1 MDDWYGPT
9 GRGNGRG
16 LTERDDVWA
25 GMHYGYGMGWGGWLL
40 MVIVVL
46 LFAALVVAVVLALL
60 RTTGG
65 LRGSGGDASTGA
77 ASSPRG
83 ASTAQQVLDERYA
96 RGEIEEEEYL
106 RRRSVLRGQ

>member
-16 LTERDDVWA
+16 LADRDDVWA
-25 GMHYGYGMGWGGWLL
+25 GMHYGMGWGGWLL

-46 LFAALVVAVVLALL
+46 LFAALVVAIVLALL
-60 RTTGG
+60 RSTGG
-65 LRGSGGDASTGA
+65 LRGSGSAGGAGA
-77 ASSPRG
+77 ASTPREAG
-83 ASTAQQVLDERYA
+83 SAQQVLDERYA

>member
-16 LTERDDVWA
+16 LVDRDDVWA
-25 GMHYGYGMGWGGWLL
+25 GMHYGMGWGGWLL
-40 MVIVVL
+40 MIIVVL

-60 RTTGG
+60 RSSGG
-65 LRGSGGDASTGA
+65 LRGSGGGA
-77 ASSPRG
+77 ASAPRG
-83 ASTAQQVLDERYA
+83 AGSAQQVLDERYA